1 MTKSDD
7 EILDLIC
14 RDGQVETGFRLL
26 MQKYQEKIYWHIRR
40 IVLNHEEAN
49 DVVQNTFI
57 KVYKNIDRFEGK
69 SKLYTWIYRI
79 ATNEAISH
87 KKRSKQMYS
96 LDHEEG
102 NIVNTLKAD
111 EYFDGS
117 AIQAHLF
124 AALETLP
131 EKQRVV
137 FQMRYFD
144 EISYRDLSSVLDTS
158 EGALK
163 ASFHHAVKKIESYFS
178 TIDV

>member
-1 MTKSDD
+1 MIKSDD

-14 RDGQVETGFRLL
+14 HDGQIETGFRLL

-87 KKRSKQMYS
+87 KKRSKTMYS
-96 LDHEEG
+96 LDQEEG
-102 NIVNTLKAD
+102 NVVNTLKAD

-117 AIQAHLF
+117 EIQAHLF
-124 AALETLP
+124 AAIETLP
-131 EKQRVV
+131 DKQRVV

-144 EISYRDLSSVLDTS
+144 EISYRDLSEVLDTS

-163 ASFHHAVKKIESYFS
+163 ASFHHAVKKIESYFN